1 MHASYFAYF
10 KRFPD
15 LKWHMSEPASLEEV
29 GIRGHKSGLLC
40 KVRQR
45 DREAG
50 RDGVL
55 LGQRDS
61 PAVFELAEQ
70 VLWQPSRS
78 VPAHRASS
86 GSLSHSNTLIWCWVL
101 LPCHL
106 GAGFCQR
113 HSGPWENEDVRTCS
127 CPKEYK
133 SWMRNKLHVVCLFFF
148 PTETF
153 LCMLCMLFSPN
164 QKPLTTQ
171 NKPDVVSVQHK
182 GTADYR
188 AHFLPNTYF

>member
-1 MHASYFAYF
+1 MHTSYFAYF

-29 GIRGHKSGLLC
+29 GIRGRKSGLLC

-45 DREAG
+45 DSEAG

-106 GAGFCQR
+106 RAGFCQR
-113 HSGPWENEDVRTCS
+113 HSGPWENKDVRTCS

-133 SWMRNKLHVVCLFFF
+133 SWMRNKLHVVWFFF
-148 PTETF
+148 FSNRNIFVHVVHVILPKSET
-153 LCMLCMLFSPN
+153 SYN
-164 QKPLTTQ
+164 SK
-171 NKPDVVSVQHK
+171 
-182 GTADYR
+182 
-188 AHFLPNTYF
+188 